1 MNTRIA
7 LYCKSYS
14 TDVKRTRRLAES
26 VQQFNSESL
35 PFYVSCPQKDAP
47 LFRDYLSGL
56 PVTLIHDEDIVSANP
71 KINKEQLAAVRGNL
85 SQQVIKSEF
94 WRLSVSDAYACI
106 DSDSMF
112 IRPFG
117 KNDFI
122 LDDGTPYSVI
132 DEGHELLDLAICTGR
147 SHVVRDFMQE
157 AERFKRLFGRS
168 GRCYSFGPNP
178 PIWHT
183 AVWKSLDREFLT
195 PRGMSFLDAIL
206 LEPIDLNW
214 YGEALLKYKAI
225 PLVPRQPLF
234 KVYHYAWQL
243 DKDRRARVTDQ
254 QLAQLYC
261 GVIHQSA
268 WDRQMDWPRE
278 AGGLGSRM
286 ARRLRRLLG
295 RI

>member
-1 MNTRIA
+1 MKTSIA
-7 LYCKSYS
+7 LYCKSFS

-26 VQQFNSESL
+26 VQRFNTDSI
-35 PFYVSCPQKDAP
+35 PFYVSCPQRDMP
-47 LFRDYLSGL
+47 LFRDFLSGL
-56 PVTLIHDEDIVSANP
+56 PVELVEDEQIIAKNP
-71 KINKEQLAAVRGNL
+71 KIDKEKLAALRGGL

-94 WRLSVSDAYACI
+94 WRLGVSDAYACI

-112 IRPFG
+112 IRPFHRR
-117 KNDFI
+117 DFV
-122 LDDGTPYSVI
+122 LENGEPYTVI
-132 DEGHELLDLAICTGR
+132 DEGHELLDLAITTGR

-157 AERFKRLFGRS
+157 AEKFMRLFERT

-178 PIWHT
+178 PIWHRD
-183 AVWKSLDREFLT
+183 VWESLDREFLT

-214 YGEALLKYKAI
+214 YGEALLRYQAI
-225 PLVPRQPLF
+225 PLVPCQPLF

-243 DKDRRARVTDQ
+243 DKDRRAGVKAED
-254 QLAQLYC
+254 LATLYS

-278 AGGLGSRM
+278 AGSLGSRI
-286 ARRLRRLLG
+286 ARRVKRLLG